1 MVSGSGNSCP
11 NVCAR
16 PPRTKRATSPLI
28 LTDTKVP
35 GIAVHH
41 RSVSCGSP
49 YSSLG
54 DAAGREP
61 IPVRRAPPR
70 RWEAVRHPALRGVPN
85 KLRLSASE
93 CWGSAPCLLRCTR
106 RTPLAEQRPQLRLR
120 SGPAHVLSCHFLL
133 LRGETCHLPET
144 PRRLATDSPIPCL
157 ASIRACLGT
166 EGL

>member
-1 MVSGSGNSCP
+1 MVSCSGNSCP

-16 PPRTKRATSPLI
+16 PLHTKRATSPLI

-35 GIAVHH
+35 GTAVHH
-41 RSVSCGSP
+41 RSVSCGSL

-70 RWEAVRHPALRGVPN
+70 RWEAVRHPALRGAN

-93 CWGSAPCLLRCTR
+93 CWAPHPACSGAPVGLRWQSKGPNSDCGQVPHTSSAVIFFCYAARPATSPRPPANSPLSHPVPRIHTR
-106 RTPLAEQRPQLRLR
+106 VYRN
-120 SGPAHVLSCHFLL
+120 
-133 LRGETCHLPET
+133 
-144 PRRLATDSPIPCL
+144 
-157 ASIRACLGT
+157 
-166 EGL
+166 